1 MHPHR
6 VGKIRVALIVCGA
19 VAAITCA
26 SMTTSFPSVSVHA
39 QDSIDGKKIYDSKC
53 ASCHGIDGKIS
64 TLGLA
69 LGSKDLRSAEAQQ
82 VTDVQ
87 MKQLIS
93 EGKDKMPAYKNTLS
107 ADEISAVIKYLRTL
121 KMDDG
126 SAKQ

>member
-1 MHPHR
+1 MHLHR
-6 VGKIRVALIVCGA
+6 VGKIRIAVIV
-19 VAAITCA
+19 AITCV

-64 TLGLA
+64 ALGLA
-69 LGSKDLRSAEAQQ
+69 LGSKDLRSAEAQKT
-82 VTDVQ
+82 TDDQ

-107 ADEISAVIKYLRTL
+107 ADEMSAVIKYLRTL

>member
-1 MHPHR
+1 MHLHR
-6 VGKIRVALIVCGA
+6 VGKIRIAVIV
-19 VAAITCA
+19 AITCV
-26 SMTTSFPSVSVHA
+26 SMTTSFPSVTVHA

-64 TLGLA
+64 ALGLA
-69 LGSKDLRSAEAQQ
+69 LGSKDLRSAEAQKT
-82 VTDVQ
+82 TDDQ

-107 ADEISAVIKYLRTL
+107 ADEMSAVIKYLRTL